1 MKMQKLFPLLFG
13 AIMMVSAC
21 GPTPT
26 VIPGTVSNDPTQSV
40 VATAEQGSSATPAPV
55 TSGNTLIVEASPTV
69 EITTGNLPLQVT
81 SPQDGDT
88 LTTAQVDVIGIALAG
103 SVVSVNDDILV
114 VGDDQQFKST
124 ISLDEGPNLIE
135 VVASD
140 DNGNETSVILTVTY
154 EP

>member
-1 MKMQKLFPLLFG
+1 MKMQKLFLLTFT
-13 AIMMVSAC
+13 AIVALSAC

-26 VIPGTVSNDPTQSV
+26 VIPATQSV
-40 VATAEQGSSATPAPV
+40 IATALPTNGAAPV
-55 TSGNTLIVEASPTV
+55 VEASPTI
-69 EITTGNLPLQVT
+69 ESTQIATGNIQLQVT

-88 LTTAQVDVIGIALAG
+88 LTTSQVDVIGLAPAG

-114 VGDDQQFKST
+114 VGEDQQFQAT